1 MSKKRTNLPVQKNE
15 RLDVTFQDLTHEGAG
30 VAKVDG
36 YPLFV
41 PDALPGEEADVKVVK
56 TGKNFGFGRLM
67 ERHTTS
73 THRVDPPCPIFHWC
87 GGCQLQHMDQEAQL
101 ALKRDQVV
109 NALHKYM
116 GRDDIPVQKTIGMDE
131 PWAYRNKAQVPVAER
146 DGELIAGFFAKR
158 SHHIV
163 DMDHCLIQGD
173 QNDAEIQVVKNI
185 LKRYEIKPYDEVSGR
200 GVIRHIV
207 ARNGRLSGETM
218 VMLIT
223 NGEALPHK
231 KKIVEAIRNEVSG
244 IHSIA
249 QNINK
254 KKTNV
259 IYGERT
265 EILWGEKYI
274 EERIGKLR
282 FALSPRSFFQVNP
295 VQTEVLYEKVR
306 QFAGLRGNETVIDA
320 YCGIGSIS
328 LFLAE
333 EAKKVYGVEVVGDA
347 ISDARKN
354 AKLNHIS
361 NVEFSVGKAEEVVA
375 WWRAA
380 LGIQADV
387 IVVDPPR
394 KGCDEKLLQTMIEM
408 QPERIVYASC
418 NPATLAR
425 DLGILSDGGYEVKE
439 VQPVDMFPQTV
450 HIECVVSIRR
460 KDM

>member
-1 MSKKRTNLPVQKNE
+1 MPKKQPNLPVQKNE
-15 RLDVTFQDLTHEGAG
+15 RLDVTIQDLTHEGAG

-41 PDALPGEEADVKVVK
+41 PDTLPGEKADVKVVK

-73 THRVDPPCPIFHWC
+73 GQRVDPPCPIYHWC
-87 GGCQLQHMDQEAQL
+87 GGCQLQHMNQDAQL
-101 ALKRDQVV
+101 TLKREQAV

-116 GRDDIPVQKTIGMDE
+116 NRADIPVHETIGMDE

-173 QNDAEIQVVKNI
+173 QNDAAIQVVKNI
-185 LKRYEIKPYDEVSGR
+185 LKRYEIRPYDEASGR

-218 VMLIT
+218 VMLVT
-223 NGEALPHK
+223 NGKELPHK
-231 KKIVEAIRNEVSG
+231 KQIVEAIRREVTG
-244 IHSIA
+244 IHSIV
-249 QNINK
+249 QNINT

-259 IYGERT
+259 IYGEQT

-274 EERIGKLR
+274 EERIGNLR

-295 VQTEVLYEKVR
+295 VQTEALYEKIR
-306 QFAGLRGNETVIDA
+306 EFADLRRTDTVIDA

-333 EAKKVYGVEVVGDA
+333 QARKVYGVEVVGDA

-361 NVEFSVGKAEEVVA
+361 NVEFSVGKAEEVVP

-380 LGIQADV
+380 LGIEADV

-408 QPERIVYASC
+408 NPDRIVYASC

-425 DLGILSDGGYEVKE
+425 DLGILSDGGYDVKE
-439 VQPVDMFPQTV
+439 VQPVDMFPQTAHV
-450 HIECVVSIRR
+450 ESVTQLVRR
-460 KDM
+460 

>member
-1 MSKKRTNLPVQKNE
+1 MPKKPTNAPVQKNE
-15 RLDVTFQDLTHEGAG
+15 RIDVTFLDLTHEGMG

-36 YPLFV
+36 YPIFV

-56 TGKNFGFGRLM
+56 TVKNYGFGRLM
-67 ERHTTS
+67 KRHVES
-73 THRVDPPCPIFHWC
+73 EQRVDPPCPIYHWC
-87 GGCQLQHMDQEAQL
+87 GGCQLQHMNQDAQL
-101 ALKRDQVV
+101 HLKREQVV

-116 GRDDIPVQKTIGMDE
+116 GRDDIPVHETIGMDE

-146 DGELIAGFFAKR
+146 DGELIAGFYAKR

-173 QNDAEIQVVKNI
+173 QNDAAIQVVKNI
-185 LKRYEIKPYDEVSGR
+185 MKRYKIKPYEEASGR

-207 ARNGRLSGETM
+207 ARSGRLSGEVM
-218 VMLIT
+218 VMLVT
-223 NGEALPHK
+223 NGEELPHK
-231 KKIVEAIRNEVSG
+231 KKIVEDIRQEVSG
-244 IHSIA
+244 IHSIV
-249 QNINK
+249 QNINP

-265 EILWGEKYI
+265 EILWGETYI

-295 VQTEVLYEKVR
+295 VQTEALYQKVLEYAE
-306 QFAGLRGNETVIDA
+306 LRGNETVIDA

-328 LFLAE
+328 LFLADE
-333 EAKKVYGVEVVGDA
+333 VKKVYGVEVVGEA
-347 ISDARKN
+347 IRDARKN
-354 AKLNHIS
+354 AKLNGIA
-361 NVEFSVGKAEEVVA
+361 NVEFSVGKAEEVVP

-425 DLGILSDGGYEVKE
+425 DLRILADGGYDVKE
-439 VQPVDMFPQTV
+439 VQPVDMFPQTT